1 MILIAHRVHPDLPL
15 VVAANR
21 DEFYARP
28 TASAHFWHGPE
39 GMLAGK
45 DLEAGGTWLGVDE
58 RGRFAAVTNVGEP
71 PSSGTKL
78 SRGALVQ
85 DFLRGQSSA
94 QPYAAQIEGE
104 RYRGFNLLLWD
115 GESLIYTSNRSD
127 TVKLAAG
134 VYGLAN
140 ASLNEDRHKVGR
152 GKAAL
157 AAAVAQEGANAELNP
172 ALLALLADREAPAT
186 AEGRKIPG
194 RSAAELISMGA
205 CFIVGSDYGTRAST
219 AVAVGHAE
227 VHFSEQIYIEGGL
240 AKGRSQHR
248 MLRRRD

>member
-1 MILIAHRVHPDLPL
+1 MCLILIAHRLQDDLPL
-15 VVAANR
+15 IVAANR

-28 TASAHFWHGPE
+28 TASAHFWPGPE
-39 GMLAGK
+39 GLLAGR

-71 PSSGTKL
+71 PPTASKL

-85 DFLRGQSSA
+85 EFLSGQQRA
-94 QPYAAQIEGE
+94 EPYAAAIEGE

-115 GESLIYTSNRSD
+115 GETLLYTSNRAA
-127 TVKLAAG
+127 TKTLPAG

-140 ASLNEDRHKVGR
+140 ASLDEDRHKVNR

-157 AAAVAQEGANAELNP
+157 GALSSSSAGDIGPELIS
-172 ALLALLADREAPAT
+172 LLADRLPPDS
-186 AEGRKIPG
+186 AEGRSIPG
-194 RSAAELISMGA
+194 RSPEELINMGA

-219 AVAVGHAE
+219 AVAVGRDS
-227 VHFSEQIYIEGGL
+227 VHFSEQIYVAGGVS
-240 AKGRSQHR
+240 KGRSQHHF
-248 MLRRRD
+248 RRRPD